1 MKDDQKTKKQLI
13 EELNEL
19 RKRVAELKDF
29 EEEIKETRVNHE
41 KFTKAFLQSSV
52 PVGITTLK
60 EGRFVE
66 VSDAF
71 LRFMGR
77 KRNEVVGN
85 TATGI
90 GFITEEQRRA
100 FFKELNKKGRV
111 ENLEMKVRSKDGALI
126 EGLFNAVMMNLKYEK
141 YLLTVMTDI
150 TERKRWED
158 ELRASEERYRFLVR
172 NTSDYVARYSLTGE
186 LLFASEA
193 MRFMLGYNPE
203 EIIGNSG
210 LNRVHP
216 DDRPI
221 VHETLKK
228 ASEMALGKDAKVEYR
243 AICQDGSYKWVELS
257 GKKVWNGAADRM
269 EIIAT
274 VRDITDRKQLEEE
287 LREAS
292 LHDLLTGIHNRR
304 GFFALAEQQVKA
316 ATRSKMHLVLTYL
329 DCDDFKWINDCLG
342 HEQGDKVL
350 VDTAHILRQTF
361 RESDI
366 IARIGGDEF
375 VVLSIEAADVDP
387 AVFLKR
393 LQQNINE
400 YNAKETRR
408 YKLSLSWGTVAYAP
422 ESPESLDVLLSQAD
436 RLMYMHKN
444 AKSNNQS

>member
-19 RKRVAELKDF
+19 RKCVAELKYF
-29 EEEIKETRVNHE
+29 EEEIKETRVNQE

-172 NTSDYVARYSLTGE
+172 NTSDYVARYSLTQ
-186 LLFASEA
+186 
-193 MRFMLGYNPE
+193 
-203 EIIGNSG
+203 
-210 LNRVHP
+210 VHGFCP
-216 DDRPI
+216 DF
-221 VHETLKK
+221 
-228 ASEMALGKDAKVEYR
+228 G
-243 AICQDGSYKWVELS
+243 
-257 GKKVWNGAADRM
+257 
-269 EIIAT
+269 
-274 VRDITDRKQLEEE
+274 
-287 LREAS
+287 
-292 LHDLLTGIHNRR
+292 
-304 GFFALAEQQVKA
+304 
-316 ATRSKMHLVLTYL
+316 
-329 DCDDFKWINDCLG
+329 
-342 HEQGDKVL
+342 
-350 VDTAHILRQTF
+350 
-361 RESDI
+361 
-366 IARIGGDEF
+366 
-375 VVLSIEAADVDP
+375 
-387 AVFLKR
+387 
-393 LQQNINE
+393 
-400 YNAKETRR
+400 
-408 YKLSLSWGTVAYAP
+408 
-422 ESPESLDVLLSQAD
+422 
-436 RLMYMHKN
+436 
-444 AKSNNQS
+444 